1 MISMINNPLINRMS
15 TADVNRMLDY
25 NQKCPASGKNLID
38 ELMKIDSWLDLRYD
52 SVCTLNDVFD
62 CGYRPNSIGNLFTS
76 K

>member
-1 MISMINNPLINRMS
+1 MIYEPLINRMK